1 MKRILLFF
9 VAVITAMTS
18 LAQQQVTGKVIESDS
33 QEPIAQTTV
42 KLLKTDSTLAAG
54 VLTKLDGQFTVK
66 APKSGTYIIQ
76 VTCVGFKPYT
86 KRVNVQ
92 GDKNVQLGT
101 IELKPDAIM
110 LKGATVTGHAAKV
123 TLKADTFIY
132 NAAAFR
138 TPEGSVVEEL
148 VKRLPGAE
156 VDDDGTIKINGKQ
169 VKKILVDG
177 KEFMTGDTKTAM
189 KNLPTNIIDRIKAYD
204 QQSDLARISGIED
217 GEEQTVLDF
226 GIKPGMN
233 RGFMTNNDVGI
244 GTQSRYSAR
253 TFNGLMK
260 QDMTMMMM
268 ASANN
273 VNDMG
278 FGGGGGRFGMGRQ
291 GLTATKM
298 VGLNMNYE
306 KTGKLTLDGSVRWN
320 HNDGDAY
327 SKSNSETFFSSSV
340 SQFGNNA
347 NKNFSRSNGWDAQ
360 MRMEWTPDSMT
371 NIMFRPNF
379 RYNSN
384 DGTQTGLNATF
395 SENPYEIEVPSVGL
409 ITNPLEQILLIK
421 QLDPS
426 LIKNYQRQNSISY
439 SDSRNVGGMLQIN
452 RKLNNSGRNLTFV
465 FNGNYSKGDSK
476 SLSNNIVDLI
486 AADSAYQTNRWN
498 VTPSENYSYSAR
510 LSYSEP
516 IFRRTYLQF
525 SYTYGYSYQKS
536 DRETF
541 NMLADVDAFNGLR
554 PEYRG
559 WDSYLDRSTL
569 VKDDTQSRFS
579 EYKNYTHTA
588 EVMLRL
594 IRNSYQF
601 NVGFQVVPQKS
612 HYVQDYTQKVQGQTV
627 RLRAD
632 TTITVTNFTPTL
644 DFRWRKSQTSQLRFN
659 YRANTRQP
667 SISDLLDIY
676 DDSNPLAIRRGN
688 PGLKP
693 SFTQNFRLNYND
705 YFQKHQQSV
714 GAFLNFSTTQNSVSS
729 KTTLIDPSTG
739 QTETKPENINGN
751 WNSSLFLMFSTA
763 LDSAAYF
770 NLNTSTNLSYN
781 HNVGYVQV
789 AGDLESQKSVT
800 KALGIGERLGVSYR
814 NEWFELELNGSLNYQ
829 KNRSELQTNNNLDTW
844 QFTYGATLGIN
855 APWGTAISTN
865 MNMQSRRGYA
875 DASMNTNELI
885 WNAQLSQSFL
895 RGNALTVSLQ
905 FYDILHQ
912 QSTVSSMLSAMQ
924 RSDTEYNAITNYAML
939 HVIFRTN
946 IFGGG
951 QNGFFGGRGGRG
963 GRGQGMGPGGMPGGG
978 MPGGGRGGRGG
989 GFGGGGFGGGGFGG
1003 GRPMM

>member
-1 MKRILLFF
+1 MRRILLLI
-9 VAVITAMTS
+9 VAVLTALTS
-18 LAQQQVTGKVIESDS
+18 MAQLQVTGKVIESDS

-54 VLTKLDGQFTVK
+54 VLTKLDGSFNVK
-66 APKSGTYIIQ
+66 APKTGTYIIQ
-76 VTCVGFKPYT
+76 VTCVGFKAYT
-86 KRVNVQ
+86 KRLSVQ
-92 GDKNVQLGT
+92 ADKDVKLGT
-101 IELKPDAIM
+101 ISLQPDAIM

-156 VDDDGTIKINGKQ
+156 VGDDGSIKINGKE

-204 QQSDLARISGIED
+204 QQSDFSRITNIDD

-233 RGFMTNNDVGI
+233 RGFMTNNDFGI
-244 GTQSRYSAR
+244 GTRDRYSAR

-260 QDMTMMMM
+260 QDMTMMLM

-278 FGGGGGRFGMGRQ
+278 FGGGGGGGRFGMGRQ

-320 HNDGDAY
+320 HNDGDAF
-327 SKSNSETFFSSSV
+327 SKGNSETFFSSTV
-340 SQFGNNA
+340 SQFGNSLNQ
-347 NKNFSRSNGWDAQ
+347 NYSRSNGWDAQ
-360 MRMEWTPDSMT
+360 MRLEWTPDSMT

-384 DGTQTGLNATF
+384 DGTTGNISASF
-395 SENPYEIEVPSVGL
+395 SENPYEIDLPSGL
-409 ITNPLEQILLIK
+409 VTDPLSQILDIK
-421 QLDPS
+421 KLDPS

-439 SDSRNVGGMLQIN
+439 SDTKNVGGMLQIN
-452 RKLNNSGRNLTFV
+452 RKLNSSGRNLTLV
-465 FNGNYSKGDSK
+465 LNGNYSKGDSK

-486 AADSAYQTNRWN
+486 ASDSTYQTNRWN
-498 VTPSENYSYSAR
+498 ITPSTNYSYSAR
-510 LSYSEP
+510 VSYNEP
-516 IFRRTYLQF
+516 IWRRTYLQF

-541 NMLADVDAFNGLR
+541 NMLGADFRDLS
-554 PEYRG
+554 PSYRG

-569 VKDDTQSRFS
+569 EKDDTQSRFS

-588 EVMLRL
+588 EVTLRL

-601 NVGFQVVPQKS
+601 NIGFQVVPQKS
-612 HYVQDYTQKVQGQTV
+612 HYIQDYTQKVQGQTV

-632 TTITVTNFTPTL
+632 TTRTVTNFSPTL

-705 YFQKHQQSV
+705 YFQKHQQSI
-714 GAFLNFSTTQNSVSS
+714 GAFLNFSMTDNSVSS

-751 WNSSLFLMFSTA
+751 WNSSLFLTFSTA

-789 AGDLESQKSVT
+789 AGDKESQKSVT
-800 KALGIGERLGVSYR
+800 TAMGVGERLGISYR

-844 QFTYGATLGIN
+844 QFTYGATLGVN
-855 APWGTAISTN
+855 APWGTALSTN
-865 MNMQSRRGYA
+865 MGMQSRRGYA

-912 QSTVSSMLSAMQ
+912 QSTVISMLSAMQ

-963 GRGQGMGPGGMPGGG
+963 GRGQMGPGG

-989 GFGGGGFGGGGFGG
+989 GFGGGGFGGGFGGGGFGG

>member
-1 MKRILLFF
+1 MRRILLLI
-9 VAVITAMTS
+9 VAVLTALTS
-18 LAQQQVTGKVIESDS
+18 MAQHVTGKVIESDS
-33 QEPIAQTTV
+33 QEPVAQTTV

-54 VLTKLDGQFTVK
+54 VLTKLDGTFSVK
-66 APKSGTYIIQ
+66 APSAGTYILQ
-76 VTCVGFKPYT
+76 VTCVGFKAYT
-86 KRVNVQ
+86 KRISAQ
-92 GDKNVQLGT
+92 ADKDVKLGT

-123 TLKADTFIY
+123 TLKADTFVY

-156 VDDDGTIKINGKQ
+156 VDDDGSIKINGKQ

-233 RGFMTNNDVGI
+233 RGFMTNNDIGI
-244 GTQSRYSAR
+244 GTQSRYSGR

-260 QDMTMMMM
+260 SDMTLMMM

-278 FGGGGGRFGMGRQ
+278 FGGGGGGGRFGMGRQ

-306 KTGKLTLDGSVRWN
+306 KVGKLTLDGSVRWN
-320 HNDGDAY
+320 HNDGDAF
-327 SKSNSETFFSSSV
+327 SKGNSETFFSSAL
-340 SQFGNNA
+340 SQFGNS
-347 NKNFSRSNGWDAQ
+347 KNQNYSRSNGWDAQ
-360 MRMEWTPDSMT
+360 IRLEWTPDSMT

-384 DGTQTGLNATF
+384 DGSTVGQNASF

-409 ITNPLEQILLIK
+409 ITDPLAQIGLLDK
-421 QLDPS
+421 KM
-426 LIKNYQRQNSISY
+426 IKNYQKSNSISY
-439 SDSRNVGGMLQIN
+439 SDTKNVGGMLQLN
-452 RKLNNSGRNLTFV
+452 RKLNNSGRNITLV
-465 FNGNYSKGDSK
+465 LNGNYSKGDSK
-476 SLSNNIVDLI
+476 SLSNNIVELM
-486 AADSAYQTNRWN
+486 AADSSYQTNRWN
-498 VTPSENYSYSAR
+498 ITPSTNYSYSAR
-510 LSYSEP
+510 ASYSEP
-516 IFRRTYLQF
+516 IWRRTYLQF
-525 SYTYGYSYQKS
+525 SYTYGFSYQKS
-536 DRETF
+536 DRQTF
-541 NMLADVDAFNGLR
+541 NMLGADFSDLT
-554 PEYRG
+554 PSYRG
-559 WDSYLDRSTL
+559 WDSYLDRATL
-569 VKDDTQSRFS
+569 EKDETQSRFS

-588 EVMLRL
+588 EVTLRL

-612 HYVQDYTQKVQGQTV
+612 HYIQDYTQKIQGQTV

-632 TTITVTNFTPTL
+632 TTRTVTNFAPTL

-693 SFTQNFRLNYND
+693 SFTQSFRLNYND

-714 GAFLNFSTTQNSVSS
+714 GAFLNFSMTDNSVSS
-729 KTTLIDPSTG
+729 KTTLIDSSTG

-751 WNSSLFLMFSTA
+751 WNSSLFLTFNSA

-770 NLNTSTNLSYN
+770 NLNTTTNLSYN

-789 AGDLESQKSVT
+789 GTNKESEKSVT
-800 KALGIGERLGVSYR
+800 TQLGIGERLALSYR
-814 NEWFELELNGSLNYQ
+814 NDWLEIELNGSLNYN
-829 KNRSELQTNNNLDTW
+829 KNRSELQSTNNLDTW
-844 QFTYGATLGIN
+844 QFTYGGMLGITC
-855 APWGTAISTN
+855 PWGTALSTN
-865 MNMQSRRGYA
+865 MGMQSRRGYA

-946 IFGGG
+946 IFAGS
-951 QNGFFGGRGGRG
+951 QNGFFGGRGGR
-963 GRGQGMGPGGMPGGG
+963 RGQGMGPGGMPGG
-978 MPGGGRGGRGG
+978 MPAGGRGGRGG
-989 GFGGGGFGGGGFGG
+989 GFGGGGFGGGGF
-1003 GRPMM
+1003 RPMM